1 MFSALRQNSLLYILD
16 KNNKPTLKVGQ
27 VVSTSSPNYFNN
39 INPYIDVTVIIDGSN
54 AEIKKLPANL
64 SITTSESD
72 SNLVVSESR
81 ELMCTEVE
89 NMIKNS
95 KQIVESIDY
104 HKSVIESGEEMLA
117 KLNPNIAKQKEQENR
132 ISNLE
137 TSVGDVKSDVKDIK
151 TMLSELLN
159 KK

>member
-16 KNNKPTLKVGQ
+16 KSNKPTLKIGQ

>member
-16 KNNKPTLKVGQ
+16 KSNKPTLKIGQ

-39 INPYIDVTVIIDGSN
+39 VNPYIDVTVVIDGAN
-54 AEIKKLPANL
+54 ADIKKLPANL
-64 SITTSESD
+64 SITTSEND
-72 SNLVVSESR
+72 SNLVISESR

-95 KQIVESIDY
+95 KQIVDSIDY
-104 HKSVIESGEEMLA
+104 HKSVIECGEDMLA
-117 KLNPNIAKQKEQENR
+117 KLNPNIAKQKEQEGR

-137 TSVGDVKSDVKDIK
+137 TSVGDVKSDVKEIK

>member
-16 KNNKPTLKVGQ
+16 KSNKPTLKIGQ

-39 INPYIDVTVIIDGSN
+39 VNPYIDVTVIIDGAN
-54 AEIKKLPANL
+54 ADIKKLPANL
-64 SITTSESD
+64 SITTSETD
-72 SNLVVSESR
+72 PNLVISESR

-95 KQIVESIDY
+95 KQVVESIDY
-104 HKSVIESGEEMLA
+104 HKSVIECGEDMLI
-117 KLNPNIAKQKEQENR
+117 KLNPSIAKQKEQEGR

-137 TSVGDVKSDVKDIK
+137 TSVGDVKSDVKEIK